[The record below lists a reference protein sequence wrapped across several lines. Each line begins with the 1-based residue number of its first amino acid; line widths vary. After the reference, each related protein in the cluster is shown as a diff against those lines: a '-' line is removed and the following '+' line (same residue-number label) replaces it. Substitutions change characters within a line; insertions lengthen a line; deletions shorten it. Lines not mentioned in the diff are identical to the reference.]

1 MRGWLVGCGFVGFV
15 FRDFGVGVWLGF
27 VGGSPKKSVECFGSI
42 LVRVS
47 RVEQLLGSGGVGCA
61 AEM

>member
-1 MRGWLVGCGFVGFV
+1 MVGCGFVGFV
-15 FRDFGVGVWLGF
+15 FGDFGVGVWLGF
-27 VGGSPKKSVECFGSI
+27 VGGSPKRRVEYFGSI

-47 RVEQLLGSGGVGCA
+47 RVEQLLGSGGVGAA

>member
-1 MRGWLVGCGFVGFV
+1 MEWDCGVV

-27 VGGSPKKSVECFGSI
+27 VGGSPKRSVEYFGSI

-47 RVEQLLGSGGVGCA
+47 GVEQLLGSGGVA
-61 AEM
+61 ASPSM

>member
-1 MRGWLVGCGFVGFV
+1 MGFV

-27 VGGSPKKSVECFGSI
+27 VGGSPKRRAEYFGSI

-47 RVEQLLGSGGVGCA
+47 RVEQLLALVGVGAA

>member
-1 MRGWLVGCGFVGFV
+1 MGFV
-15 FRDFGVGVWLGF
+15 FRDFWVGFWLGF
-27 VGGSPKKSVECFGSI
+27 VGGSPKKSVEYFGSI

-47 RVEQLLGSGGVGCA
+47 RVEQLLGSGCVWAA

>member
-1 MRGWLVGCGFVGFV
+1 MGF

-27 VGGSPKKSVECFGSI
+27 VGGSPKRRVECFGSI

-47 RVEQLLGSGGVGCA
+47 RVEQLLGSGGVWAA

>member
-1 MRGWLVGCGFVGFV
+1 MGFV
-15 FRDFGVGVWLGF
+15 FRDFGVWVWLGF
-27 VGGSPKKSVECFGSI
+27 VGGSPKRRVECFGSI

-47 RVEQLLGSGGVGCA
+47 RVEQLLGSGGVWAA